1 MKAVVTQPRLQSLT
15 GRNVEGQEMA
25 GHGPQREGDSERA
38 SAGCPPGPHDSLLS
52 SCLQESGEK
61 LHSAREA
68 ETNSRGVADEQVL
81 ELAQGEVV
89 GMGSSPRVQT
99 WWNCVDNR
107 RIGVSL
113 SQLPN
118 EYCRRGC
125 GRGRKAHR
133 GSRKLLPAVLWKA
146 PAAGLLMRTL

>member
-1 MKAVVTQPRLQSLT
+1 MKAVVTQPRIQSPT

-38 SAGCPPGPHDSLLS
+38 SAGCPPGPHDSPLS
-52 SCLQESGEK
+52 TCLQESGEK
-61 LHSAREA
+61 LHPAREA

-99 WWNCVDNR
+99 
-107 RIGVSL
+107 
-113 SQLPN
+113 
-118 EYCRRGC
+118 
-125 GRGRKAHR
+125 
-133 GSRKLLPAVLWKA
+133 
-146 PAAGLLMRTL
+146 

>member
-1 MKAVVTQPRLQSLT
+1 MKAVVTQPRIQSLT

-118 EYCRRGC
+118 EYCRRDVGGA
-125 GRGRKAHR
+125 GRLIDEAESCSPRFSGRRQQR
-133 GSRKLLPAVLWKA
+133 GF
-146 PAAGLLMRTL
+146 